1 MALKYRITVAFGLL
15 LTLVVV
21 GFWLALK
28 LQMQQSLKQQTE
40 TLGLIL
46 AKQTSDSV
54 TELVL
59 ANDVLGLN
67 VVVNQLVQE
76 PGITRAA
83 ITNVDG
89 VVLASAAREGA
100 APNSVATSYQSA
112 ITLQGSVAGQ
122 VQLTLDEDLL
132 RTPLTSPQLAFYGAI
147 ISGLV
152 ATLVL
157 AFWLAGQVSTPLNE
171 LLHDMDHPEEEGE
184 PRLPAAGELGLVQH
198 RVYELLN
205 RQMELEEQ
213 LVQAG
218 LPDPAEDDTAPSAAR
233 RRLATLLVVRVK
245 DSQRAVELLNSSNLA
260 MLLQQFQFYL
270 RQAARLYRG
279 VVTRIDGDSVLV
291 CFDARR
297 CKDDHAFNAL
307 CCAQLF
313 MLLMGKVARKQ
324 RSKSAQSLEFSLAV
338 HSGEVYFS
346 PLWVKKPKDGSPVA
360 QQESAIGKP
369 VDTAFALLDH
379 APPGQL
385 EITAF
390 SYQLAGGQTRF
401 PTDETRMQRI
411 NIGGE
416 EYSTY
421 RLDAQSGTHGEL
433 LQRQCLHMIPD
444 LPPPQETP

>member
-1 MALKYRITVAFGLL
+1 MALKYRIAVAFSLL
-15 LTLVVV
+15 LTLIVV

-76 PGITRAA
+76 PGITRAT
-83 ITNVDG
+83 ITDVDG
-89 VVLASAAREGA
+89 VVLASAARDGA
-100 APNSVATSYQSA
+100 EPDVTTYQSS

-122 VQLTLDEDLL
+122 MQLTLDENLL

-147 ISGLV
+147 VTGLV
-152 ATLVL
+152 ITLML
-157 AFWLAGQVSTPLNE
+157 AFRLAGRVSRPLAE
-171 LLHDMDHPEEEGE
+171 LLHDIEHPDDDGE
-184 PRLPAAGELGLVQH
+184 PRPLAEGEVGLIQQK
-198 RVYELLN
+198 VYELLN
-205 RQMELEEQ
+205 RQLELEDQ
-213 LVQAG
+213 LAAAG
-218 LPDPAEDDTAPSAAR
+218 LPDPAEDDTAPTAAR
-233 RRLATLLVVRVK
+233 RRLATLLAVRVK
-245 DSQRAVELLNSSNLA
+245 DSQRAVELLNPSALA
-260 MLLQQFQFYL
+260 VLLQQFQFYL

-313 MLLMGKVARKQ
+313 LLLMRKVAEKQ
-324 RSKSAQSLEFSLAV
+324 RSRSAQSLEFSLAV

-346 PLWVKKPKDGSPVA
+346 PLWTKKPKDGSPIT

-369 VDTAFALLDH
+369 VDLTYALLEK
-379 APPGQL
+379 APTGQL
-385 EITAF
+385 DITAF

-401 PTDETRMQRI
+401 PSDETHMQRLTLG
-411 NIGGE
+411 NE

-421 RLDAQSGTHGEL
+421 RLDAQSGSHSEL
-433 LQRQCLHMIPD
+433 LERQCQHMIPEIPSHS
-444 LPPPQETP
+444 PPA